1 MTVRAAALWVKSNFS
16 FLEGASHP
24 DELVNAAH
32 AHGLQALA
40 LTDRDGV
47 YGLVRA
53 HVAAQKLGLP
63 VITGAQVT
71 IGDPDDLLGVAP
83 EAPPD
88 DPEEHVLSDMPH
100 EAYPKEHAPSSMS
113 KQPAAKRPA
122 TSPPK
127 QDRRGR
133 PAQRPRPVAPPP
145 GRPLLLLAPTRA
157 AYADLCRLLS
167 RGRMSC
173 PKGHSRVR
181 LADLPEHGRE
191 LVALALDPDM
201 LPALREP
208 FAGRLYA
215 LVARHREAAEAPLEA
230 RLRAAAEL
238 LDVPV
243 VAGTEVL
250 YHDAARRP
258 LQDVLTCIRRNI
270 SLAQAG
276 AQLRANAEHDLKSP
290 AQLAALFRD
299 DPAALARTLEVAERC
314 TFSLAE
320 LRYRY
325 PGGELP
331 DGTSGSAWLR
341 ELTFRGAR
349 ERYRGDVPPAVAAQ
363 LDRELALIDELDYG
377 GYFLTMW
384 ELVQFCRSQQ
394 ILCQGRGSA
403 ANSAVCFCLGITA
416 IDPVRMDLLFERF
429 ISRERAEPPDI
440 DLDIEHERREE
451 VIQHVYQR
459 YGRRNAAMV
468 ATFIRY
474 RPRSAIRD
482 VGKALGAAPDLLD
495 RAAKLQSAW
504 GAEFDVAMLKSAG
517 VDPDIPL
524 HGHLLRL
531 SREILD
537 FPRHAATHPGG
548 FLLGHDPV
556 DTLCPIEPAA
566 MVGRTIV
573 QWDKNDVEDLG
584 LFKVDLLGLG
594 ALAQV
599 RRALELIR
607 VHHGRELSMATI
619 PAEDPAT
626 YDMLCAADT
635 VGVFQIESR
644 AQMAMLPR
652 LRPKT
657 FYDLVIEVAIVR
669 PGPIQGDMVHP
680 YLRRRTGEEPTV
692 YPHPSLERV
701 LAKTLGVP
709 LFQEQVMRLAM
720 LAADYTPGEAD
731 QLRRDMAAWRSPGR
745 IEPHHD
751 RIVERMANKGI
762 DRAFAER
769 VFAQIR
775 GFGEYGFPE
784 SHAASFALIAYATA
798 WLRRHYPA
806 AFTCA
811 LLNAQPMGFYHPST
825 LVADAQRHGIEVRPI
840 DVRQSAWDCTLEH
853 DPEDSSKVA
862 LRMGLRYVKGLGVLD
877 RAALEGAPPPYASL
891 DEFARR
897 TRLSAPAL
905 HALAEAGALIGFG
918 LDRRAALWRVRGL
931 AAARGD
937 ALALPEAAPPPAQQ
951 TLFTPLTAGEA
962 VLWDYRRTHHSTR
975 GHPLSEWRPALRRLG
990 IEGAAAVAR
999 LPGGTP
1005 IDYVGAVTC
1014 RQRPPTAGGVTFY
1027 TLEDETGMLSVI
1039 VWASVYERYGLIG
1052 RTAQILGVSGRLQRE
1067 QGVLHLIADTLWDPR
1082 SALG

>member
-1 MTVRAAALWVKSNFS
+1 MTRSAALWVKSNFS

-24 DELVNAAH
+24 DELVATAH
-32 AHGLQALA
+32 AQGHRALA

-53 HVAAQKLGLP
+53 HVEATKLGLP
-63 VITGAQVT
+63 LICGAQVT
-71 IGDPDDLLGVAP
+71 IGDPDDLLGLAP

-88 DPEEHVLSDMPH
+88 DDDGPEGADGP
-100 EAYPKEHAPSSMS
+100 P
-113 KQPAAKRPA
+113 PAAPR
-122 TSPPK
+122 
-127 QDRRGR
+127 DRRGR
-133 PAQRPRPVAPPP
+133 PARSAIRTPPP
-145 GRPLLLLAPTRA
+145 GRPLLLLAPTRQ
-157 AYADLCRLLS
+157 AYGDLCRLLS
-167 RGRMSC
+167 RGRMAC

-181 LADLPEHGRE
+181 LADLAEHARE

-215 LVARHREAAEAPLEA
+215 AVARHRVAAEQPLEA
-230 RLRAAAEL
+230 RVRAVADRL
-238 LDVPV
+238 GVPL
-243 VAGTEVL
+243 VACTEVL
-250 YHDAARRP
+250 YHHRERRP
-258 LQDVLTCIRRNI
+258 LQDILTCTRLGLPI
-270 SLAQAG
+270 SRAG
-276 AQLRANAEHDLKSP
+276 AALRANAEHDLKTP
-290 AQLAALFRD
+290 QQLAELFRD

-314 TFSLAE
+314 GFSLAD

-325 PGGELP
+325 PTGALP
-331 DGTSGSAWLR
+331 DGTSEAAWLR
-341 ELTFRGAR
+341 DLTLRGAR
-349 ERYRGDVPPAVAAQ
+349 DRYRGDVPPAVLAQ
-363 LDRELALIDELDYG
+363 LDRELDLIQELDYG

-384 ELVQFCRSQQ
+384 EIVQYCRSQQ

-459 YGRRNAAMV
+459 YGRRRAAMV
-468 ATFIRY
+468 CTFIRY
-474 RPRSAIRD
+474 RPRSALRD
-482 VGKALGAAPDLLD
+482 VGKALGLPADLLD

-504 GAEFDVAMLKSAG
+504 GAEFDEPMLRGAG
-517 VDPDIPL
+517 VDPQLPA

-531 SREILD
+531 SRELLG

-548 FLLGHDPV
+548 FLLGHEPV
-556 DTLCPIEPAA
+556 DTLSPIEPAA
-566 MVGRTIV
+566 MAGRTIV

-594 ALAQV
+594 ALSQV
-599 RRALELIR
+599 RRCLDLIR
-607 VHHGRELSMATI
+607 AHHGRDLSMATI
-619 PAEDPAT
+619 PAEDPDT
-626 YDMLCAADT
+626 YAMLGRADT
-635 VGVFQIESR
+635 VGVFQVESR

-652 LRPKT
+652 LRPRT
-657 FYDLVIEVAIVR
+657 FYDLVIEVALVR

-680 YLRRRTGEEPTV
+680 YLRRRSGEEPTV

-731 QLRRDMAAWRSPGR
+731 QLRRDMAAWRTPGR

-762 DRAFAER
+762 DREFAER

-798 WLRRHYPA
+798 WLRCHYPA

-825 LVADAQRHGIEVRPI
+825 IVADAQRHGVEVRPI
-840 DVRQSAWDCTLEH
+840 DVQRSAWDCTLEQ
-853 DPEDSSKVA
+853 DPKDSSPAV
-862 LRMGLRYVKGLGVLD
+862 RMGLRYIKGLGVLE
-877 RAALEGAPPPYASL
+877 RAALENEPAPYASL
-891 DEFARR
+891 DAFVRR
-897 TRLSAPAL
+897 TRLHAQAL
-905 HALAEAGALIGFG
+905 AALAEAGAFACFR

-931 AAARGD
+931 AAHKD
-937 ALALPEAAPPPAQQ
+937 DSLALGDTMSPGAQQ
-951 TLFTPLTAGEA
+951 PLFRQLTLGEA
-962 VLWDYRRTHHSTR
+962 VLWDYRRSHHSTR
-975 GHPLSEWRPALRRLG
+975 GHPLAEWRPALRALG
-990 IEGAAAVAR
+990 ILDAAAIAR
-999 LPGGTP
+999 LRDG
-1005 IDYVGAVTC
+1005 DLVDHVGAVTC

-1027 TLEDETGMLSVI
+1027 TLEDETGMLSLV
-1039 VWASVYERYGLIG
+1039 VWANIFERHALLA
-1052 RTAQILGVSGRLQRE
+1052 RTAQLLGVSGRVQR
-1067 QGVLHLIADTLWDPR
+1067 QHGVLHLIADTLWDPR
-1082 SALG
+1082 RALE